1 MPAAGLRNADDTPA
15 TTVLGMARRAVRHRR
30 AMSFTQAMAERER
43 KGSAAELT
51 QQMSARRAARYRETM
66 APAQLANAQHAPIPQ
81 SKERRPKNWRDR
93 ASSFWFSQEQ
103 PHARLCSTALAKI
116 APFALPAWNETG
128 TRFAP
133 RPVSSRGQRT
143 RNDSRSRSRNRWQP

>member
-1 MPAAGLRNADDTPA
+1 VPAAGLRNAGDTPA
-15 TTVLGMARRAVRHRR
+15 TTVLGTARRAVRHRR
-30 AMSFTQAMAERER
+30 ATSFTQAMAERER

-93 ASSFWFSQEQ
+93 ASSFSFSQEQ

-128 TRFAP
+128 RRLALNRFLTR
-133 RPVSSRGQRT
+133 SQQK